1 MILFTFPRYPAQ
13 ALLETTTGCM
23 THALLKKT
31 SDPVSSPAQALLKK
45 ETCPVVSCSQ
55 CSGTVKKPGCPA
67 HALLKE
73 TCDPVHFPL
82 VSCSGTVNKN
92 NRIYNTRTVNKNV

>member
-31 SDPVSSPAQALLKK
+31 SDSVSSPAQALLKK
-45 ETCPVVSCSQ
+45 ETCPVVSCS
-55 CSGTVKKPGCPA
+55 GTVKKTGCPA

-73 TCDPVHFPL
+73 TWDPVHFPL

-92 NRIYNTRTVNKNV
+92 NRIYNTGTVHKNL